1 VHRLDLLVLGD
12 CNPDLLLSGGAVEPA
27 FGQIERVV
35 DQAELVIGGSGAI
48 TACGAARLGLRAGL
62 VAVVGDDSFGRFM
75 RESLAE
81 RGVDVSGIAVD
92 GERPTGVSVVLI
104 RGSDRA
110 ILTALGTIPE
120 LSVAM
125 VERAQLQTTRHLHVS
140 SFFLQHRLR
149 LELPALLANARTAG
163 ATTSIDPNW
172 DPGEQWD
179 GGLLDSLA
187 DTDVLLLNGEE
198 VKRIAREEEVAA
210 AALNLAERGPLV
222 AVKLGEDGALAV
234 DGTRVVRAPAMRL
247 DVADTV
253 GAGDSFDAGFLAGF
267 LAGHSLEDS
276 LALACACGSLSTRAV
291 GGTAGQPTLAEAT
304 SA

>member
-1 VHRLDLLVLGD
+1 MHRLDLLVLGD